1 MSRDVRR
8 YAQQTNFRLI
18 VGGLLILFFIGD
30 GLIYFIYG
38 QGAAL
43 LGLLCMTLGLLPIL
57 LITLF
62 FMGIEWLVKK
72 SNPD

>member
-30 GLIYFIYG
+30 GLIYLIYG

-57 LITLF
+57 LIVVF
-62 FMGIEWLVKK
+62 FIGIEWLVKK